1 MRILSSLLS
10 ILYIAAIFLL
20 AGSPIVEKLSTFN
33 PHSLLHIPLYGIL
46 TVFLIFSIFPI
57 TPRRRS
63 KTAPQKPTN
72 QTKQINPRPRI
83 FIAGLMALG
92 VAIFDEIYQIYIPQR
107 NASIT
112 DVLLDLIGISLA
124 VTLILKIHKNPN
136 DNLQAK
142 PNKSG

>member
-20 AGSPIVEKLSTFN
+20 AGSPIVETLSTFN
-33 PHSLLHIPLYGIL
+33 PNSLLHIPLYGIL
-46 TVFLIFSIFPI
+46 TVFLIFSISPI

-63 KTAPQKPTN
+63 KTAPPKPTN

-112 DVLLDLIGISLA
+112 DVVLDLIGISLV